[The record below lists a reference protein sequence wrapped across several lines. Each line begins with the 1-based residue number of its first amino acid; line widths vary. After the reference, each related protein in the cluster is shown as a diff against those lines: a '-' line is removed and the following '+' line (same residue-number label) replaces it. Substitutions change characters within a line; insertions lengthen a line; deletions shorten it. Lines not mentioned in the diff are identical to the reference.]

1 MLQPTVNFG
10 RDSQLRTRMWIT
22 MLGLGVLYGIFVY
35 VVMLTS
41 PVLLILVGGFALF
54 QFAASDKMVLASM
67 RAKVVTPEEAPKLHQ
82 MVDRLSHDAG
92 IPKPKVAIA
101 DMSVPNAFATGRSQK
116 HAAVAVTTGLLN
128 LLNDDEL
135 EGVLAHEISHI
146 RTKDVVV
153 MTYASFFLVV
163 AAMLSTWLMFSAIFG
178 GMGRGGRGNGHSAI
192 LIALL
197 VTMLVRYIGGM
208 LVATLSRYR
217 EFSADRGAALLTHN
231 PMGLA
236 SALER
241 ISGSFT
247 GLPKDDLRKAEAM
260 NAFFI
265 MPAVGNGLA
274 SLSLRPVPDSPLGPA
289 LACGSRPRGLVALV
303 AALRAGH
310 APRRLVRPSPRR
322 HARPRRGSPPR

>member
-10 RDSQLRTRMWIT
+10 RDKQLRNRMWIT
-22 MLGLGVLYGIFVY
+22 MLLLGVLYGFFVW

-41 PVLLILVGGFALF
+41 PILLILVGGFALF

-82 MVDRLSHDAG
+82 MIDRLSADAG

-101 DMSVPNAFATGRSQK
+101 DMTVPNAFATGRSQK
-116 HAAVAVTTGLLN
+116 HAAVAVTSGLLKM
-128 LLNDDEL
+128 LSDDEL

-178 GMGRGGRGNGHSAI
+178 GMGRGGRGGGGHSAI
-192 LIALL
+192 MIALI
-197 VTMLVRYIGGM
+197 VTLIVRYLGGM

-217 EFSADRGAALLTHN
+217 EFSADRGAALLTGK
-231 PMGLA
+231 PMQLA

-241 ISGSFT
+241 ISGSFS
-247 GLPKDDLRKAEAM
+247 GLPKDDLRKAESM

-265 MPAVGNGLA
+265 IPAVGNGLA
-274 SLSLRPVPDSPLGPA
+274 SLFSTHPSVNRRIERLREMESDIAST
-289 LACGSRPRGLVALV
+289 R
-303 AALRAGH
+303 
-310 APRRLVRPSPRR
+310 
-322 HARPRRGSPPR
+322 